1 MNRGPSAYAPKLYLI
16 TKGTPGA
23 NFLVKKDNMSAL
35 ENLLA
40 IKRLEKIEY
49 KRK

>member
-1 MNRGPSAYAPKLYLI
+1 MKRVLLAYAQKLYL
-16 TKGTPGA
+16 TAKVTLEA

-40 IKRLEKIEY
+40 KKILEKIEY